1 MTQAPEDAPRYKV
14 FLMAGINDFLR
25 TPAGQVRFF
34 DDIPTAQAASV
45 AAGGGM
51 VLPAD
56 APAPAGFD
64 RPTF

>member
-1 MTQAPEDAPRYKV
+1 MTHTSQVPPRYKV
-14 FLMAGINDFLR
+14 FLTAGVNDFLR
-25 TPAGQVRFF
+25 TPAGAVRFF
-34 DDIPTAQAASV
+34 DDIPTAQAASS
-45 AAGGGM
+45 AAGGGF